1 MSDHEDNAPK
11 PEPEQLNI
19 KVKDGDVSVRDCE
32 LARLGWAPGRVDIDA
47 DVALSPHLALT
58 GKRSLLQGQVSRRA
72 EMDMILRATRLT
84 SSTLHRLVGSTP
96 SERQLNPRGKQRLC
110 SSSCSHD
117 SLSPHPLTPHRLAKL
132 QKAYAERMGKP
143 FTAIRFVFDG
153 QRINDEDTAE
163 SMGMED
169 GDEID
174 AMNEQVVSRR
184 AHRAGISSRC

>member
-1 MSDHEDNAPK
+1 M
-11 PEPEQLNI
+11 
-19 KVKDGDVSVRDCE
+19 
-32 LARLGWAPGRVDIDA
+32 
-47 DVALSPHLALT
+47 
-58 GKRSLLQGQVSRRA
+58 
-72 EMDMILRATRLT
+72 
-84 SSTLHRLVGSTP
+84 
-96 SERQLNPRGKQRLC
+96 
-110 SSSCSHD
+110 
-117 SLSPHPLTPHRLAKL
+117 AKL

-184 AHRAGISSRC
+184 AHLRSHIITMLIMLLTRLAGRRLLSFVASKLKNYTHLDRPPSLLVTYHEGWMAGAATCLLT